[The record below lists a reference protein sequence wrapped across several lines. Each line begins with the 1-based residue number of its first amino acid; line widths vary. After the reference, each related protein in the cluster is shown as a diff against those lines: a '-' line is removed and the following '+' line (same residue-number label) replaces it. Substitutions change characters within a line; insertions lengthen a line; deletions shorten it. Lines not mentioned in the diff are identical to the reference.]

1 MTDLS
6 LKDVTLSNEMT
17 MSQRKLLSTR
27 ESTKENRSERSE
39 KSERSHLSS
48 PKSPRKTR
56 DLTSGLNPINV
67 ERKRTRNQPHPRE
80 SDGNLYLETESENQR
95 KDAYGNNIRKGP
107 GKRQK
112 LTFVDQISN
121 TAFMDIVFVESYKQ
135 YNLDISKEKTKCNC
149 NCTIF

>member
-1 MTDLS
+1 MTDLT

-27 ESTKENRSERSE
+27 ESTRENRSERSE

-56 DLTSGLNPINV
+56 DLTSGLSPINV
-67 ERKRTRNQPHPRE
+67 ERKRTRNQPLPRE
-80 SDGNLYLETESENQR
+80 SSNLMLETDSLNQR
-95 KDAYGNNIRKGP
+95 KDAYGNAIRKGP

-121 TAFMDIVFVESYKQ
+121 TAFMDIVFIESYKQ
-135 YNLDISKEKTKCNC
+135 YNLDISKDKTKCNC